1 MNGKG
6 SGQIFGALWLLRIL
20 SRIVGILVLLSVPF
34 TFFFYIFIHSFFR
47 FPLWRGFIIDFVSL
61 HSIQQMPLL
70 IISLFSLDVYIREK
84 NYRMT

>member
-34 TFFFYIFIHSFFR
+34 TFFFTSLFIHFLG
-47 FPLWRGFIIDFVSL
+47 FPFGGDLSL
-61 HSIQQMPLL
+61 ILSVCIPFNRCPYL
-70 IISLFSLDVYIREK
+70 
-84 NYRMT
+84 